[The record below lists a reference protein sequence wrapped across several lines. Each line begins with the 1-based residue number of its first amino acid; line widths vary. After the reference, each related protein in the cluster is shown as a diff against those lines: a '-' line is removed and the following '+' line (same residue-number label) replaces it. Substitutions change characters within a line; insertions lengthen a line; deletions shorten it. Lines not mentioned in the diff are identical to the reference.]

1 MKNPATGTAVVK
13 AEAKEPVVA
22 PRPLL
27 SFWNDPVTF
36 MRHFEDEM
44 DRLFTNV
51 GWPRFRRTLTPEG
64 LVEMTKGIWAPMI
77 ELLEKDGKLLVRAEL
92 PGIKKEDVKI
102 EILDNVLRIKGE
114 RKYEHEEKTDKVH
127 RSEFSYG
134 TFMRNV
140 MLPEAVD
147 AATAVAKFH
156 EGLLEITLEM
166 PKREEPKPLE
176 VKIIEP
182 KK

>member
-1 MKNPATGTAVVK
+1 
-13 AEAKEPVVA
+13 
-22 PRPLL
+22 
-27 SFWNDPVTF
+27 
-36 MRHFEDEM
+36 
-44 DRLFTNV
+44 
-51 GWPRFRRTLTPEG
+51 
-64 LVEMTKGIWAPMI
+64 MTKGIWAPMI

-114 RKYEHEEKTDKVH
+114 RKYEHEENNDKVH

-156 EGLLEITLEM
+156 EGLLEVTLEM
-166 PKREEPKPLE
+166 PKHEEPKPLE
-176 VKIIEP
+176 VKIVEP